1 MLTGAEIIKRVESG
15 DIFISDFNK
24 EKVNPN
30 SYNLTLSNK
39 LKVYTDPTRLTI
51 HNGKLTV
58 AATNMK
64 CLDMKEDNSTTDIT
78 IPDEGF
84 ILRPGVLYIGSTNEK
99 TACDSL
105 IPCIDGRSSIGRLGI
120 NVHATAGFGDIGFHG
135 KWTLEISVVHPIRI
149 YPNCEICQ
157 IYFDE
162 PIGETNIKY
171 HGKYQFQDEPVS
183 SQIFKEYE

>member
-1 MLTGAEIIKRVESG
+1 MLTGAEIIRRVENG

-39 LKVYTDPTRLTI
+39 LKTYGDIYIDDDMHKHTI
-51 HNGKLTV
+51 FSGI
-58 AATNMK
+58 
-64 CLDMKEDNSTTDIT
+64 LDMKKDNYTVEHT
-78 IPDEGF
+78 IPEEG
-84 ILRPGVLYIGSTNEK
+84 LVLYPGILYIGSTNEK
-99 TACDSL
+99 TACDNL

-120 NVHATAGFGDIGFHG
+120 NVHATAGFGDVGFHG

-162 PIGETNIKY
+162 PIGDTSIKY